1 MEHRG
6 LKELLESTFNALDDV
21 WGDKFVYSP
30 KRFANLVR
38 CFTLT
43 LWRFVTAQVPKVN
56 SEAKGK
62 IAMVEDVMKTW
73 IKLLDEYR
81 DVNWRTKAFP
91 YAERTNN
98 YLEKIEDVKGVLV
111 LFDEIRFIKERIA
124 LDIDLAEVE
133 DLFSNTVPLSTNAV
147 LARSWNK
154 AKKVFLNVLES
165 KAFALS
171 TYFK

>member
-1 MEHRG
+1 MENLDHRG

-21 WGDKFVYSP
+21 WGDKYPYNP

-38 CFTLT
+38 CFTQT
-43 LWRFVTAQVPKVN
+43 LWRFVTAQVPRVN

-62 IAMVEDVMKTW
+62 IAMVEDIMKTW

-124 LDIDLAEVE
+124 LDIDLAEV
-133 DLFSNTVPLSTNAV
+133 
-147 LARSWNK
+147 
-154 AKKVFLNVLES
+154 
-165 KAFALS
+165 
-171 TYFK
+171 